1 MIFLFL
7 IAAVVLLDLGL
18 KDTIDEMDQ
27 EQFPKELEG
36 SRGWIL
42 LYRNHNEGFPFGALK
57 EKQELVKMIP
67 LAVVSAAAGILCWIL
82 PRKGQNVEKIGLS
95 MAIGEWIKTNL
106 PQTCSRFPPSHM
118 DCCIYHRSSCTP
130 PGFRAAPGHFRY
142 RRTTP
147 ECRPSPVCSHIP
159 PPDHS
164 RRDPDQ

>member
-57 EKQELVKMIP
+57 EKKELVKMIP
-67 LAVVSAAAGILCWIL
+67 LAVAGILCWIL
-82 PRKGQNVEKIGLS
+82 AKKGQFVEKIGLS
-95 MAIGEWIKTNL
+95 MVIGGGLSNL
-106 PQTCSRFPPSHM
+106 YDRL
-118 DCCIYHRSSCTP
+118 
-130 PGFRAAPGHFRY
+130 FRGYVVDYFSIQWKKLKDVVFNLGDIFVFAGSLILLLRELF
-142 RRTTP
+142 
-147 ECRPSPVCSHIP
+147 CKK
-159 PPDHS
+159 
-164 RRDPDQ
+164 

>member
-57 EKQELVKMIP
+57 EKKELVKMIP

-82 PRKGQNVEKIGLS
+82 PKKGQFVEKIGLS
-95 MAIGEWIKTNL
+95 MVSGGGLSNL
-106 PQTCSRFPPSHM
+106 YDRL
-118 DCCIYHRSSCTP
+118 
-130 PGFRAAPGHFRY
+130 FRGYVVDYFSIQWKKLKDVVFNLGDIFVFAGSLILLLRELF
-142 RRTTP
+142 
-147 ECRPSPVCSHIP
+147 CKK
-159 PPDHS
+159 
-164 RRDPDQ
+164 

>member
-57 EKQELVKMIP
+57 
-67 LAVVSAAAGILCWIL
+67 
-82 PRKGQNVEKIGLS
+82 
-95 MAIGEWIKTNL
+95 
-106 PQTCSRFPPSHM
+106 
-118 DCCIYHRSSCTP
+118 
-130 PGFRAAPGHFRY
+130 
-142 RRTTP
+142 
-147 ECRPSPVCSHIP
+147 
-159 PPDHS
+159 
-164 RRDPDQ
+164 